1 MSIHAAAM
9 LSDASLNGPP
19 RLEVIHPLDDLP
31 EQKVESENLGLMHMT
46 PSVRLSLLA
55 LRAYLIAMGL
65 LVLYRCLD
73 LAGAFGVAK

>member
-1 MSIHAAAM
+1 
-9 LSDASLNGPP
+9 
-19 RLEVIHPLDDLP
+19 
-31 EQKVESENLGLMHMT
+31 MT